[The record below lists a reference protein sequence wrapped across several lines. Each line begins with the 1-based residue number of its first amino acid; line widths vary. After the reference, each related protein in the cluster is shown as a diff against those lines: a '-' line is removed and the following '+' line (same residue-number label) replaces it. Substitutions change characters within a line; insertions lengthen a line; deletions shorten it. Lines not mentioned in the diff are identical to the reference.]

1 MNYFSQFWD
10 EGRDDEYS
18 SWGNS
23 TWYFETNEE
32 NEILKQVTVYQNG
45 KLLKYCKENPKDKFG
60 NLGEHTLT
68 IEDCDGSA
76 IEKDDFYKFW
86 S

>member
-45 KLLKYCKENPKDKFG
+45 KVIKYCRQNPKDEFG
-60 NLGEHTLT
+60 NLGDHALT
-68 IEDCDGSA
+68 IEDCDGSV
-76 IEKDDFYKFW
+76 IEKDDFYNLW